1 MDPEPELFHYVVI
14 GITLL
19 CSAFFSGMEI
29 AFVSANRLKIELD
42 KNKGTTS
49 GRILAFFV
57 RKTPNFIS
65 TMLLGNN
72 FSLVIYGIFMAKIL
86 EPSIQQYISGNEAV
100 VLLIQTVVSTLIVL
114 VTAEFLPK
122 AIFRINPNG
131 MLTVMAIPLFI
142 LYWLFS
148 VLTFIVMMISN
159 FFLKIMK
166 TDIQDSEQAFT
177 KVDLD
182 HYVRDLSDRIE
193 EDAHM
198 ENEIQIL
205 NNALEFPKVKARDC
219 LVPRTEIV
227 ACNIDD
233 DIETLKEKFITTGVS
248 KVLIYR
254 DTIDNII
261 GYVHA
266 YELFNRPKFI
276 KNVMLPIGVV
286 PEAIMVKELLEQ
298 FTKNNRSIAVVVD
311 EFGGTAGVITVEDII
326 EEIFGEI
333 EDEHDIDDEVE
344 KQLDESTYIFS
355 GRTEI
360 DYLIQ
365 QHGIPLE
372 TSEEYET
379 LAGYVISHLEEI
391 PEPDE
396 VVETD
401 KLTLTVVEVSDSK
414 IDLVKVELKE

>member
-1 MDPEPELFHYVVI
+1 MDPEPQLTHWVVI

-42 KNKGTTS
+42 KNRGATS

-57 RKTPNFIS
+57 KNTSKFIS

-72 FSLVIYGIFMAKIL
+72 ISLVIYGMYMAMVLDPVL
-86 EPSIQQYISGNEAV
+86 ELYLGDNTGLI
-100 VLLIQTVVSTLIVL
+100 LLIQTILSTLIVL

-131 MLTVMAIPLFI
+131 ILNVAAMPLIIVYWVFFVFVMIIMWF
-142 LYWLFS
+142 
-148 VLTFIVMMISN
+148 SN
-159 FFLKIMK
+159 FFLKLMK
-166 TDIQDSEQAFT
+166 ADVEDSQQAFT

-205 NNALEFPKVKARDC
+205 NNALEFSKVKARDC

-227 ACNIDD
+227 ACNIEDS
-233 DIETLKEKFITTGVS
+233 IEDLREKFISTGLS
-248 KVLIYR
+248 KILIYR
-254 DTIDNII
+254 DSIDNII

-266 YELFNRPKFI
+266 YELFNKPDHI
-276 KNVMLPIGVV
+276 KKIMLPIGVV
-286 PEAIMVKELLEQ
+286 PEAIMAKELLEQ
-298 FTKNNRSIAVVVD
+298 FSKKKRSIVVVVD
-311 EFGGTAGVITVEDII
+311 EFGGTAGLITVEDII

-333 EDEHDIDDEVE
+333 EDEHDPENMVE
-344 KQLDESTYIFS
+344 KELEEGVYLFS

-360 DYLIQ
+360 DHLV
-365 QHGIPLE
+365 QHYNLPLE
-372 TSEEYET
+372 LSDEYET
-379 LAGYVISHLEEI
+379 LAGFIISHLEEI
-391 PEPDE
+391 PQAKE
-396 VVETD
+396 VLETE
-401 KLTLTVVEVSDSK
+401 KLSLTVEEISNSR
-414 IDLVKVELKE
+414 IDLVKIELKD